1 MGRSSRQRNSKEI
14 AGLNNSVDQVDQ
26 IDIYRAF
33 CPATAETDSER
44 KERSDFWLPE
54 VGDWRKLVKRY
65 KLPVINK

>member
-44 KERSDFWLPE
+44 KERDRISGYQRWE
-54 VGDWRKLVKRY
+54 IGGSW
-65 KLPVINK
+65 